1 MGNFAI
7 EAGEIGCYE
16 KTLVPDAIDKV
27 VVTDA
32 DLPTSLECMTDGSA
46 RIYVTTDG
54 SDPTIGGKHCFVLPA
69 VRCVRMIPIPNAAKG
84 NVIVK
89 LLSEGAP
96 EYDIANVSTL
106 HTEA

>member
-1 MGNFAI
+1 VGKFAI
-7 EAGEIGCYE
+7 EDGEIGCYE
-16 KTLVPDAIDKV
+16 KTLVPNGIDQV
-27 VVTDA
+27 TITDA
-32 DLPTSLECMTDGSA
+32 ELPTSLEFMTDGSA

-54 SDPTIGGKHCFVLPA
+54 SDPTIAGKHCYVLPA

-84 NVIVK
+84 NVVVK